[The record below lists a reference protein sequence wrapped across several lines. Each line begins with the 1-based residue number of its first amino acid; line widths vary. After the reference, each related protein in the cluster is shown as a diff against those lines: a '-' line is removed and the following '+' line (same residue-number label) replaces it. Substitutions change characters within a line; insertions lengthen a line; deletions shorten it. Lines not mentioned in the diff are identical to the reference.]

1 MPLDG
6 NNNSEINEQK
16 LHNLLG
22 LMVNE
27 LGAAQNAALVILG
40 DELGLYETLANSG
53 PLRSVEL
60 AERTNTHE
68 RYVREWLSAQAASGF
83 ITYDPATKRFSMSPE
98 QVAVLGDN
106 ESAVN
111 MVGGFQALVATYA
124 DRPRL
129 VDAFRTGQ
137 GICWSEHCNCLFCGT
152 DRFFRPGYK
161 ANLLSTWLPAL
172 EGVVEK
178 LERGAR
184 VADVGCGHGSSTL
197 IMAEAFPN
205 SEFIGFDFH
214 EESIAEARKQAG
226 DLANV
231 RFETALAQDYAGTG
245 FDLVCLFD
253 ALHDMGDPVGA
264 ARHIAQSL
272 NPDGKV
278 MLVEPMAGDRLEDN
292 LHPVGR
298 IFYAASTNFCVPASL
313 GQQVGAAL
321 GAQAGQKRLEAV
333 LREGGLTNVRRA
345 SETPF
350 NMVLEASR

>member
-6 NNNSEINEQK
+6 TNSVLDEHK
-16 LHNLLG
+16 LHELLG

-27 LGAAQNAALVILG
+27 LGASQNAALVILG
-40 DELGLYETLANSG
+40 DELGLYQALADWG
-53 PLRSVEL
+53 PLNSVEL
-60 AERTNTHE
+60 ASLTSTHE
-68 RYVREWLSAQAASGF
+68 RYVREWLSAQTASGF
-83 ITYDPATKRFSMSPE
+83 VTYDAKAERFSLSPE
-98 QVAVLGDN
+98 QRAVLADPD
-106 ESAVN
+106 SATN
-111 MVGGFQALVATYA
+111 MTGGFQALLAVYA
-124 DRPRL
+124 DQPKL
-129 VDAFRTGQ
+129 VEAFRSGK
-137 GICWSEHCNCLFCGT
+137 GVCWTEHCNCLFCGT

-172 EGVVEK
+172 GGVVEK

-205 SEFIGFDFH
+205 SEFIGYDFH
-214 EESIAEARKQAG
+214 DASIEQARKNG
-226 DLANV
+226 SGLDNL
-231 RFETALAQDYAGTG
+231 RFEVARAQDYPGRD

-264 ARHIAQSL
+264 ARHIAGSL
-272 NPDGKV
+272 KPDGKV

-313 GQQVGAAL
+313 GQEVGAAL

-333 LREGGLTNVRRA
+333 LREGGLTRVRRA
-345 SETPF
+345 SDNPF
-350 NMVLEASR
+350 NMVLEASL